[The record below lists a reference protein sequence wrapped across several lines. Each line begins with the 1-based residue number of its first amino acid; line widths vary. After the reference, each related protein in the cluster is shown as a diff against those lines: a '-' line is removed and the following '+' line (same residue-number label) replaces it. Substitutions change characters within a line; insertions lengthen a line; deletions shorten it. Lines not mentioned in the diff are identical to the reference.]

1 MADNNLEGNDPQTD
15 PAGSDPKD
23 TESKGT
29 DSQTDPAGNA
39 GKEVEG
45 SEDIEDKHGHPGISA
60 GKYARDM
67 KAKDDEIAE
76 LKSQIAKAAETKEG
90 REGLEA
96 KIQKLEQDQADMKLD
111 YELKLAGC
119 VNTKA
124 AKAILEDFDGD
135 ITKLKEGAPF
145 LFEQPSKKGA
155 TGIKPAGSPD
165 TKQARL
171 EEARKVA
178 GIRVKE

>member
-1 MADNNLEGNDPQTD
+1 MADANLEGNDPQTD
-15 PAGSDPKD
+15 PVGSDPEGK
-23 TESKGT
+23 EPKGT
-29 DSQTDPAGNA
+29 DPQTDPKED
-39 GKEVEG
+39 GKEGEG
-45 SEDIEDKHGHPGISA
+45 DEGIEDKHGHPGISA

-145 LFEQPSKKGA
+145 LFEQQKKGA

-171 EEARKVA
+171 DEARKVA